1 MDMRVFKVVQLTLAW
16 ALLSGHDAVMATEP
30 EVKPA
35 FLRGTQP
42 SAHHQSSTDASNTL
56 LSSTTG
62 LMTTTLLRTTAEQ
75 EQTATQI
82 ANHQLVTTASA
93 LNTMTD
99 GRANVTQLTNQATHA
114 ILTRDKNTTAMANQ
128 TESHAVSVTA
138 ASKITLKTTP
148 KSTNLTTT
156 HKTTKTTATTKKTT
170 VHPRTQVTTP
180 ATTAATTAV
189 PPTFAPQP
197 STPQTGN
204 YSVTDGEMT
213 CVLAVMGLGLIV
225 HDTVKRN
232 VGYFN
237 IDPNMT
243 QISGTCVMEESVITI
258 SFNGGTIRFT
268 FLKKDPEY
276 YVSELEANL
285 EIPNEGSWKKI
296 IRKPMFTTKL
306 GDSFKCLSKQT
317 VDLENHFQLIIVN
330 MQLQAFKIV
339 GNTFGKEEECP
350 LDRNKNTVP
359 VIVALSILAIVLIV
373 LITILIARRKI
384 NRGYERI

>member
-1 MDMRVFKVVQLTLAW
+1 MLRLLVSAENSDTIFAASTMDMRVFKVVQLTLAW

-128 TESHAVSVTA
+128 TESHA
-138 ASKITLKTTP
+138 
-148 KSTNLTTT
+148 
-156 HKTTKTTATTKKTT
+156 
-170 VHPRTQVTTP
+170 
-180 ATTAATTAV
+180 
-189 PPTFAPQP
+189 P

-359 VIVALSILAIVLIV
+359 VIVALMCFTVCAWTSTQLASTLVTLQLACVIVLV
-373 LITILIARRKI
+373 LMVVTLCGICH
-384 NRGYERI
+384 